1 MSSISQSPLSAGL
14 LGGNDTLDPLGHRA
28 GLRKEKVLLKGV
40 GFAFLP
46 FLSSPAGTSASGEDG
61 GEKSPRS
68 SSAGRLEA
76 WKVEEEGTWEIF

>member
-1 MSSISQSPLSAGL
+1 M
-14 LGGNDTLDPLGHRA
+14 DPLGHRA

-40 GFAFLP
+40 GFALP

>member
-28 GLRKEKVLLKGV
+28 ELKEEKVLLKGV
-40 GFAFLP
+40 GFALP